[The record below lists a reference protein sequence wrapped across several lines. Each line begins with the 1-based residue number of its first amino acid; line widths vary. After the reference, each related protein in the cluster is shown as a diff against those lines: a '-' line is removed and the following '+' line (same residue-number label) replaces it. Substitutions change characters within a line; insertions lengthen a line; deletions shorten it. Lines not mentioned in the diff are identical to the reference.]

1 MTCMSQR
8 ASAAMMAAGVA
19 AMAAAA
25 GLAVPAL
32 AQDSVYLGAN
42 IDGRQVPSGG
52 EDGATADFNAAID
65 LEKGEICYYLDVL
78 ELPDAEAAS
87 INHAKA
93 GESGPA
99 VATLPL
105 PQGGD
110 EVCTMVDK
118 AVLAAIAREPA
129 GYYVAVRTPSHPDG
143 AIRGQ
148 LN

>member
-1 MTCMSQR
+1 MDPVR
-8 ASAAMMAAGVA
+8 VA
-19 AMAAAA
+19 TSRQSSTVTSVEQTYAVVPYRHKIGALSRV
-25 GLAVPAL
+25 LAT
-32 AQDSVYLGAN
+32 S
-42 IDGRQVPSGG
+42 
-52 EDGATADFNAAID
+52 
-65 LEKGEICYYLDVL
+65 
-78 ELPDAEAAS
+78 DAEAAS

>member
-1 MTCMSQR
+1 NGCTIAAAVRWGRSMPCPVAGRCGSMVMTCMSQR

-25 GLAVPAL
+25 GLASPAR

-52 EDGATADFNAAID
+52 EDGAPADFNAAID
-65 LEKGEICYYLDVL
+65 LEKGEICYYLAVL

-105 PQGGD
+105 PQ
-110 EVCTMVDK
+110 
-118 AVLAAIAREPA
+118 
-129 GYYVAVRTPSHPDG
+129 
-143 AIRGQ
+143 
-148 LN
+148 

>member
-1 MTCMSQR
+1 MKCMSLW
-8 ASAAMMAAGVA
+8 ASAAMVSAGALAA
-19 AMAAAA
+19 
-25 GLAVPAL
+25 PAQ

-42 IDGRQVPSGG
+42 FDGRQVPDGG
-52 EDGATADFNAAID
+52 EDDATGDFNAAID
-65 LEKGEICYYLDVL
+65 LKKGEICYYLDVE

-93 GESGPA
+93 GESGPS

-105 PQGGD
+105 PEGGD
-110 EVCTMVDK
+110 EVCTAVDK
-118 AVLAAIAREPA
+118 GVLAAIAEEPA